1 MSDIVEMGSR
11 FYKNLYV
18 KTSFNTD
25 DGTCVVTVVAIN
37 GEGTKVV
44 MTGEVVWDD

>member
-1 MSDIVEMGSR
+1 MVEMGAR

-25 DGTCVVTVVAIN
+25 DGTCVVTVVSIN
-37 GEGTKVV
+37 GEGT
-44 MTGEVVWDD
+44 EVVKTGAVTWDD